1 MGESMSRFFGWI
13 RIGLIVALLGFALF
27 ITSLRFAA
35 NLATEY
41 REELQQS
48 LSETLG
54 VSLQFQSISAR
65 LRLLD
70 PEIQIED
77 VLLFDIAPQSADAR
91 IRSLSIRIDLFR
103 SMIEQRLAVRSLTIS
118 GLEMVLKHQ
127 SDGRWFFAGRPL
139 EAREKSLINF
149 GRVEQLALTDFA
161 IRLIQGDQE
170 WLVSAMNPSGLFLT
184 QTGPRRVAKG
194 TLDLILDQSG
204 TERPFQLQNLRFSAV
219 FDDEPGRFLS
229 SNFSAYAEVGD
240 LPSNLVSAELPAP
253 FDEQVLNL
261 ALWVESRSGSGTV
274 KGTAA
279 LKPPRATTI
288 DQPLDIEFEFDGGFN
303 LLAEQ
308 VDITAR
314 LSKMDLGGGVFELP
328 AISMGVDW
336 SSDAAQFAL
345 GLPRIEIAE
354 SASTQLSQSHLVS
367 PFLRDALQST
377 HPSLDLRSVM
387 ASARLNDFI
396 ETLRIQADLEDA
408 TLETDGVLPGFRGV
422 RGFLDIG
429 VREGDLS
436 IDATSLSLHFPK
448 LYPQPWLLDQVRGQL
463 AYHFDDDTWRL
474 VSGLLEA
481 TAGSLR
487 ARGKL
492 QMNITPDF
500 GSRTWGL
507 VIGAADFSL
516 RDSLP
521 FIPSTVPQPVVD
533 WLEGA
538 IVSGF
543 GDNTGLIVHGS
554 LDQRQPK
561 EEKIYSIAIEAK
573 QTELEFDPDWPHL
586 YQLEGGVHVSNQGIQ
601 AEGLQGVF
609 FDAALGPASLI
620 AESLSWD
627 RGAERLLIDAPLN
640 ASQEDLLR
648 VLKETPVSASIN
660 DFARQWRGGGALSGR
675 LIIDVPLLEGLD
687 PLLVD
692 AMVEMK
698 DAHVVMPEF
707 DLEVTSLDGT
717 FRYATDGGLSASSA
731 SFGILG
737 EPVQATIETEMV
749 GAGGVTRINLVGEMA
764 IANLDNWL
772 DLAILKFA
780 EGRSRFEAILQ
791 IPYGGRINQPSIEL
805 WSGLKGVTLSMPPPL
820 AKISTDSGRNLHL
833 LQVFDDNGSE
843 LSFEVGDALTGVL
856 KLEQDQVLG
865 GLIQLGTPVAQAGTF
880 DALRVVG
887 QTAFVGAE
895 EWIEFIEAFE
905 EASQEVASTF
915 RERLEELAISVD
927 SLDFFGL
934 EFEETDL
941 VVSATEEAWVF
952 DVSDDEIK
960 GRIQVNDSDTKR
972 VEALI
977 DYLDLT
983 SDDSGDPLLGLKS
996 EDLVPMRLDLRSL
1009 TVDGEDYG
1017 AWSFDVVPVDAAVQ
1031 IENLSAQ
1038 VKGMDVSSS
1047 EPLVWQ
1053 IAARDST
1060 SHFKGTI
1067 AVPDVRASLEAWGF
1081 AAGLEGSDFS
1091 MQADFVWPGSPL
1103 NISETRLSG
1112 AFSLEGG
1119 KGKIVQADAAS
1130 GALKLLGVFDFAE
1143 IAQRLSLD
1151 LASVLGE
1158 GHAFNEVGGSFKLTP
1173 GLIQTKDPVV
1183 ISGPGS
1189 QLTFAGEL
1197 AVPSEMIDYDL
1208 IVTLPLNKN
1217 LPWYAAYSAI
1227 ATGPLV
1233 GAGVLLAQQVFKNQ
1247 IDELT
1252 SLKYE
1257 LKGTLEEPMVEL
1269 VAVFD
1274 SSIRASTEEVMDSP
1288 GTEAMAESKSP

>member
-1 MGESMSRFFGWI
+1 MSRFFGWI
-13 RIGLIVALLGFALF
+13 RVGLIVALLGFALF

-41 REELQQS
+41 RDELQQS

-54 VSLQFQSISAR
+54 FRLQFQSISAR
-65 LRLLD
+65 LNLLD
-70 PEIQIED
+70 PEIQVED
-77 VLLFDIAPQSADAR
+77 VLLFGITPQSADAR
-91 IRSLSIRIDLFR
+91 IRSLSIRVDLFR

-118 GLEMVLKHQ
+118 GLEVVLKRQ
-127 SDGRWFFAGRPL
+127 SDGRWLFAGRPL
-139 EAREKSLINF
+139 EAGEKSLINF

-161 IRLIQGDQE
+161 IRLIQGDQD

-194 TLDLILDQSG
+194 TLDLMLDQSG
-204 TERPFQLQNLRFSAV
+204 AERPFQLQNLRFSAV
-219 FDDEPGRFLS
+219 FDDQPGRFLS

-240 LPSNLVSAELPAP
+240 LPSNLVSAQLPAP
-253 FDEQVLNL
+253 FDEQVMNL

-274 KGTAA
+274 KGMAA
-279 LKPPRATTI
+279 LKSPPETTI
-288 DQPLDIEFEFDGGFN
+288 DQLLDIELEFDGGFD
-303 LLAEQ
+303 LMAEQ

-314 LSKMDLGGGVFELP
+314 LSKMDLGEGVFELP
-328 AISMGVDW
+328 AFSMGVDW
-336 SSDAAQFAL
+336 SSEVARFAL
-345 GLPRIEIAE
+345 ALPSIEISE
-354 SASTQLSQSHLVS
+354 SASTQLSQARLLS
-367 PFLRDALQST
+367 PSLRDALKST
-377 HPSLDLRSVM
+377 HPSLDLSAVM

-408 TLETDGVLPGFRGV
+408 SLETDGVLPGFKGV

-448 LYPQPWLLDQVRGQL
+448 LYPQPWVLDQVSGQL
-463 AYHFDDDTWRL
+463 AYHFEDGTWRL
-474 VSGLLEA
+474 GSGLLEV
-481 TAGSLR
+481 TADSVR

-492 QMNITPDF
+492 QMNITSDF

-507 VIGAADFSL
+507 VIGAADFRL

-521 FIPSTVPQPVVD
+521 FIPSTVPQSAID
-533 WLEGA
+533 WLDDA
-538 IVSGF
+538 IVSGS
-543 GDNTGLIVHGS
+543 GDTTGLIVHGS

-561 EEKIYSIAIEAK
+561 EEKIYSIAIEAN
-573 QTELEFDPDWPHL
+573 QAELEFASDWPHL
-586 YQLEGGVHVSNQGIQ
+586 YQLKGGVHVSNQGIQ
-601 AEGLQGVF
+601 AQDLQGVF

-627 RGAERLLIDAPLN
+627 RGAERLLIDSPLSG
-640 ASQEDLLR
+640 SQGDLLN
-648 VLKETPVSASIN
+648 VLKETPVAASVN
-660 DFARQWRGGGALSGR
+660 DFARQWQGGGALSGR
-675 LIIDVPLLEGLD
+675 LILDVPLLEGLD

-692 AMVEMK
+692 ATVEMK
-698 DAHVVMPEF
+698 DAHMVMPEF
-707 DLEVTSLDGT
+707 DLELTALDGM
-717 FRYATDGGLSASSA
+717 FRYATDGGLSAPSVSLR
-731 SFGILG
+731 ILG
-737 EPVQATIETEMV
+737 EPAQATIETEMV
-749 GAGGVTRINLVGEMA
+749 GAGGVTRINLGGEMV
-764 IANLDNWL
+764 IAKLDDWL

-780 EGRSRFEAILQ
+780 EGRSRFEATLQ
-791 IPYGGRINQPSIEL
+791 IPFGGRVNQPSIEL
-805 WSGLKGVTLSMPPPL
+805 WSGLKGVTVSMPPPL
-820 AKISTDSGRNLHL
+820 AKISADSGRNLHL
-833 LQVFDDNGSE
+833 LQVFDDDGSE
-843 LSFEVGDALTGVL
+843 ISFEIDDALTGVL
-856 KLEQDQVLG
+856 KLEQNQVLG
-865 GLIQLGTPVAQAGTF
+865 GLIQLGSPVAQAGTF

-915 RERLEELAISVD
+915 RERLDELSISVD

-934 EFEETDL
+934 EFERADL

-952 DVSDDEIK
+952 DVMDDEIR

-977 DYLDLT
+977 DYLALT
-983 SDDSGDPLLGLKS
+983 SDASGDPLLGLKS

-1017 AWSFDVVPVDAAVQ
+1017 AWSFDVVPADAAVL
-1031 IENLSAQ
+1031 IENLSAK
-1038 VKGMDVSSS
+1038 VKGMEVLSS

-1053 IAARDST
+1053 MAVRDPT

-1081 AAGLEGSDFS
+1081 AAGLEGSDFL
-1091 MQADFVWPGSPL
+1091 MQADFEWPGSPL

-1112 AFSLEGG
+1112 AFSMKGG

-1151 LASVLGE
+1151 LANVLGE
-1158 GHAFNEVGGSFKLTP
+1158 GHAFNEVGGSFNLTP

-1197 AVPSEMIDYDL
+1197 AVPSEVIDYDL

-1257 LKGTLEEPMVEL
+1257 LTGTLEEPMVEL

-1274 SSIRASTEEVMDSP
+1274 SSIRASTDEVMDAS
-1288 GTEAMAESKSP
+1288 GTEATGERKSP

>member
-1 MGESMSRFFGWI
+1 MSRFFGWI
-13 RIGLIVALLGFALF
+13 RVGLIVALLGFALF

-41 REELQQS
+41 RDELQQS

-54 VSLQFQSISAR
+54 FRLQFQSISAR
-65 LRLLD
+65 LNLLD
-70 PEIQIED
+70 PEIQVED
-77 VLLFDIAPQSADAR
+77 VLLFGITPQSADAR
-91 IRSLSIRIDLFR
+91 IRSLSIRVDLFR

-118 GLEMVLKHQ
+118 GLEMVLKQQ
-127 SDGRWFFAGRPL
+127 SDGRWLFAGRPL
-139 EAREKSLINF
+139 EAGEKSLINF

-161 IRLIQGDQE
+161 IRLIQGDQD

-194 TLDLILDQSG
+194 TLDLMLDQSG
-204 TERPFQLQNLRFSAV
+204 AERPFQLQNLRFSAV
-219 FDDEPGRFLS
+219 FDDQPGRFLS

-240 LPSNLVSAELPAP
+240 LPSNLVSAQLPAP
-253 FDEQVLNL
+253 FDEQVMNL

-274 KGTAA
+274 KGMAA
-279 LKPPRATTI
+279 LKSPPETTI
-288 DQPLDIEFEFDGGFN
+288 DQLLDIELEFDGGFD
-303 LLAEQ
+303 LMAEQ

-314 LSKMDLGGGVFELP
+314 LSKMDLGEGVFELP
-328 AISMGVDW
+328 AFSMGVDW
-336 SSDAAQFAL
+336 SSEVARFAL
-345 GLPRIEIAE
+345 ALPSIEISE
-354 SASTQLSQSHLVS
+354 SASTQLSQARLLS
-367 PFLRDALQST
+367 PSLRDALKST
-377 HPSLDLRSVM
+377 HPSLDLSAVM

-408 TLETDGVLPGFRGV
+408 SLETDGVLPGFKGV

-448 LYPQPWLLDQVRGQL
+448 LYPQPWVLDQVRGQL
-463 AYHFDDDTWRL
+463 AYHFEDGTWRL
-474 VSGLLEA
+474 GSGLLEA
-481 TAGSLR
+481 TADSVR

-507 VIGAADFSL
+507 VIGAADFRL

-521 FIPSTVPQPVVD
+521 FIPSTVPQSAID
-533 WLEGA
+533 WLDDA
-538 IVSGF
+538 IVSGS
-543 GDNTGLIVHGS
+543 GDTTGLIVHGS

-561 EEKIYSIAIEAK
+561 EEKIYSIAIEAN
-573 QTELEFDPDWPHL
+573 QAELEFASDWPHL
-586 YQLEGGVHVSNQGIQ
+586 YQLKGGVHVSNQGIQ
-601 AEGLQGVF
+601 AQDLQGVF

-627 RGAERLLIDAPLN
+627 RGAERLLIDSPLSG
-640 ASQEDLLR
+640 SQGDLLN
-648 VLKETPVSASIN
+648 VLKETPVAASVN
-660 DFARQWRGGGALSGR
+660 DFARQWQGGGALSGR
-675 LIIDVPLLEGLD
+675 LILDVPLLEGLD

-692 AMVEMK
+692 ATVEMK
-698 DAHVVMPEF
+698 DAHMVMPEF
-707 DLEVTSLDGT
+707 DLELTALDGM
-717 FRYATDGGLSASSA
+717 FRYATDGGLSAPSVSLR
-731 SFGILG
+731 ILG
-737 EPVQATIETEMV
+737 EPAQATIETEMV
-749 GAGGVTRINLVGEMA
+749 GAGGVTRINLGGEMV
-764 IANLDNWL
+764 IAKLDDWL

-780 EGRSRFEAILQ
+780 EGRSRFEATLQ
-791 IPYGGRINQPSIEL
+791 IPFGGRVNQPSIEL
-805 WSGLKGVTLSMPPPL
+805 WSGLKGVTVSMPPPL
-820 AKISTDSGRNLHL
+820 AKISADSGRNLHL
-833 LQVFDDNGSE
+833 LQVFDDDGSE
-843 LSFEVGDALTGVL
+843 ISFEIDDALTGVL
-856 KLEQDQVLG
+856 KLEQNQVLG
-865 GLIQLGTPVAQAGTF
+865 GLIQLGSPVAQAGTF

-915 RERLEELAISVD
+915 RERLDELSISVD

-934 EFEETDL
+934 EFERADL

-952 DVSDDEIK
+952 DVMDDEIR

-977 DYLDLT
+977 DYLALT

-1017 AWSFDVVPVDAAVQ
+1017 AWSFDVVPADAAVL
-1031 IENLSAQ
+1031 IENLSAK
-1038 VKGMDVSSS
+1038 VKGMEVLSS

-1053 IAARDST
+1053 MAVRDPT

-1081 AAGLEGSDFS
+1081 AAGLEGSDFL
-1091 MQADFVWPGSPL
+1091 MQADFEWPGSPL

-1112 AFSLEGG
+1112 AFSMKGG

-1151 LASVLGE
+1151 LANVLGE
-1158 GHAFNEVGGSFKLTP
+1158 GHAFNEVGGSFNLTP

-1197 AVPSEMIDYDL
+1197 AVPSEVIDYDL

-1257 LKGTLEEPMVEL
+1257 LTGTLEEPMVEL

-1274 SSIRASTEEVMDSP
+1274 SSIRASTDEVMDAS
-1288 GTEAMAESKSP
+1288 GTEATGERKSP

>member
-1 MGESMSRFFGWI
+1 MSRFFGWI
-13 RIGLIVALLGFALF
+13 RVGLIVALLGFALF

-41 REELQQS
+41 RDELQQS

-54 VSLQFQSISAR
+54 FRLQFQSISAR
-65 LRLLD
+65 LNLLD
-70 PEIQIED
+70 PEIQVED
-77 VLLFDIAPQSADAR
+77 VLLFGITPQSADAR
-91 IRSLSIRIDLFR
+91 IRSLSIRVDLFR

-118 GLEMVLKHQ
+118 GLEMVLKQQ
-127 SDGRWFFAGRPL
+127 SDGRWLFAGRPL
-139 EAREKSLINF
+139 EAGEKSLINF

-161 IRLIQGDQE
+161 IRLIQGDQD

-194 TLDLILDQSG
+194 TLDLMLDQSG
-204 TERPFQLQNLRFSAV
+204 AERPFQLQNLRFSAV
-219 FDDEPGRFLS
+219 FDDQPGRFLS
-229 SNFSAYAEVGD
+229 SNFSAYAEVGG
-240 LPSNLVSAELPAP
+240 LPSNLVSAQLPAL
-253 FDEQVLNL
+253 FDEQVMNL

-274 KGTAA
+274 KGMAA
-279 LKPPRATTI
+279 LKSPPETTI
-288 DQPLDIEFEFDGGFN
+288 DQLLDIELEFDGGFD
-303 LLAEQ
+303 LMAEQ

-314 LSKMDLGGGVFELP
+314 LSKMDLGEGVFELP
-328 AISMGVDW
+328 AFSMGVDW
-336 SSDAAQFAL
+336 SSEVARFAL
-345 GLPRIEIAE
+345 ALPSIEISE
-354 SASTQLSQSHLVS
+354 SASTQLSQARLVS
-367 PFLRDALQST
+367 PSLRDALKST
-377 HPSLDLRSVM
+377 HPSLDLSAVM

-408 TLETDGVLPGFRGV
+408 SLETDGVLPGFKGV

-448 LYPQPWLLDQVRGQL
+448 LYPQPWVLDQVSGQL
-463 AYHFDDDTWRL
+463 AYHFEDGSWRL
-474 VSGLLEA
+474 GSGLLEA
-481 TAGSLR
+481 TADSVR

-507 VIGAADFSL
+507 VIGAADFRL

-521 FIPSTVPQPVVD
+521 FIPSTVPQSAID
-533 WLEGA
+533 WLDDA
-538 IVSGF
+538 IVSGS
-543 GDNTGLIVHGS
+543 GDTTGLIVHGS

-561 EEKIYSIAIEAK
+561 EEKIYSIAIEAN
-573 QTELEFDPDWPHL
+573 QAELEFASDWPHL
-586 YQLEGGVHVSNQGIQ
+586 YQLKGGVHVSNQGIQ
-601 AEGLQGVF
+601 AQDLQGVF

-627 RGAERLLIDAPLN
+627 RGAERLLIDSPLSG
-640 ASQEDLLR
+640 SQGDLLN
-648 VLKETPVSASIN
+648 VLKETPVAASVN
-660 DFARQWRGGGALSGR
+660 DFARQWQGGGALSGR
-675 LIIDVPLLEGLD
+675 LILDVPLLEGLD

-692 AMVEMK
+692 ATVEMK
-698 DAHVVMPEF
+698 DAHMVMPEF
-707 DLEVTSLDGT
+707 DLELTALDGM
-717 FRYATDGGLSASSA
+717 FRYATDGGLSAPSVSLR
-731 SFGILG
+731 ILG
-737 EPVQATIETEMV
+737 EPAQATIETEMV
-749 GAGGVTRINLVGEMA
+749 GAGGVTRINLGGEMV
-764 IANLDNWL
+764 IAKLDDWL

-780 EGRSRFEAILQ
+780 EGRSRFEATLQ
-791 IPYGGRINQPSIEL
+791 IPFGGRVNQPSIEL
-805 WSGLKGVTLSMPPPL
+805 WSGLKGVTVSMPPPL
-820 AKISTDSGRNLHL
+820 AKISADSGRNLHL
-833 LQVFDDNGSE
+833 LQVFDDDGSE
-843 LSFEVGDALTGVL
+843 ISFEIDDALTGVL
-856 KLEQDQVLG
+856 KLEQNQVLG
-865 GLIQLGTPVAQAGTF
+865 GLIQLGRPVAQAGTF

-915 RERLEELAISVD
+915 RERLDELSISVD

-934 EFEETDL
+934 EFERADL

-952 DVSDDEIK
+952 DVMDDEIR

-977 DYLDLT
+977 DYLALT
-983 SDDSGDPLLGLKS
+983 SDASGDPLLGLKS

-1017 AWSFDVVPVDAAVQ
+1017 AWSFDVVPADAAVL
-1031 IENLSAQ
+1031 IENLSAK
-1038 VKGMDVSSS
+1038 VKGMEVLSS

-1053 IAARDST
+1053 MAVRDPT

-1081 AAGLEGSDFS
+1081 AAGLEGSDFL
-1091 MQADFVWPGSPL
+1091 MQADFEWPGSPL

-1112 AFSLEGG
+1112 AFSMKGG

-1151 LASVLGE
+1151 LANVLGE
-1158 GHAFNEVGGSFKLTP
+1158 GHAFNEVGGSFNLTP

-1197 AVPSEMIDYDL
+1197 AVPSEVIDYDL

-1257 LKGTLEEPMVEL
+1257 LTGTLEEPMVEL

-1274 SSIRASTEEVMDSP
+1274 SSIRASTDEVMDAS
-1288 GTEAMAESKSP
+1288 GTEATGERKSP

>member
-1 MGESMSRFFGWI
+1 MSRFFGWI
-13 RIGLIVALLGFALF
+13 RVGLIVALLGFALF

-41 REELQQS
+41 RDELQQS

-54 VSLQFQSISAR
+54 FRLQFQSISAR
-65 LRLLD
+65 LNLLD
-70 PEIQIED
+70 PEIQVED
-77 VLLFDIAPQSADAR
+77 VLLFGITPQSADAR
-91 IRSLSIRIDLFR
+91 IRSLSIRVDLFR

-118 GLEMVLKHQ
+118 GLEMVLKQQ
-127 SDGRWFFAGRPL
+127 SDGRWLFAGRPL
-139 EAREKSLINF
+139 EAGEKSLINF

-161 IRLIQGDQE
+161 IRLIQGDQD

-194 TLDLILDQSG
+194 TLDLMLDQSG
-204 TERPFQLQNLRFSAV
+204 AERPFQLQNLRFSAV
-219 FDDEPGRFLS
+219 FDDQPGRFLS

-240 LPSNLVSAELPAP
+240 LPSNLVSAQLPAP
-253 FDEQVLNL
+253 FDEQVMNL
-261 ALWVESRSGSGTV
+261 ALWVESRSGSGSV
-274 KGTAA
+274 KGMAA
-279 LKPPRATTI
+279 LKPPPETTI
-288 DQPLDIEFEFDGGFN
+288 DQLLDIELEFDGGFD
-303 LLAEQ
+303 LMAEQ

-314 LSKMDLGGGVFELP
+314 LSKMDLGEVVFELP
-328 AISMGVDW
+328 AFSMGVDW
-336 SSDAAQFAL
+336 SSEVAQFAL
-345 GLPRIEIAE
+345 ALPSIEISE
-354 SASTQLSQSHLVS
+354 STSTQLSQARLVS
-367 PFLRDALQST
+367 PSLRDALKSI
-377 HPSLDLRSVM
+377 HASLDLSAVM

-408 TLETDGVLPGFRGV
+408 TLETDGVLPGFKGV

-448 LYPQPWLLDQVRGQL
+448 LYPQPWVLDQVRGQL
-463 AYHFDDDTWRL
+463 AYHFEDGTWRL
-474 VSGLLEA
+474 GSGLLEA
-481 TAGSLR
+481 TADSVR

-507 VIGAADFSL
+507 VIGAADFRL

-521 FIPSTVPQPVVD
+521 FIPSTVPQSAID
-533 WLEGA
+533 WLDDA
-538 IVSGF
+538 IVSGS
-543 GDNTGLIVHGS
+543 GDTTGLIVHGS

-561 EEKIYSIAIEAK
+561 EEKIYSIVIEAN

-601 AEGLQGVF
+601 AQDLQGVF

-627 RGAERLLIDAPLN
+627 RGAERLLIDSPLSG
-640 ASQEDLLR
+640 SQGDLLN
-648 VLKETPVSASIN
+648 VLKETPVAASVN
-660 DFARQWRGGGALSGR
+660 DFARQWQGGGALSGR

-692 AMVEMK
+692 ATVEMK
-698 DAHVVMPEF
+698 DAHMVMPEF
-707 DLEVTSLDGT
+707 DLELTALDGM
-717 FRYATDGGLSASSA
+717 FRYATDGGLSAPSVSLR
-731 SFGILG
+731 ILG
-737 EPVQATIETEMV
+737 EPAQATIETEMV
-749 GAGGVTRINLVGEMA
+749 GAGGVTRINLGGEMV
-764 IANLDNWL
+764 IAKLDDWL

-780 EGRSRFEAILQ
+780 EGRSRFEATLQ
-791 IPYGGRINQPSIEL
+791 IPFGGRVNQPSIEL
-805 WSGLKGVTLSMPPPL
+805 WSGLKGVTVSMPPPL
-820 AKISTDSGRNLHL
+820 AKISADSGRNLHL

-843 LSFEVGDALTGVL
+843 ISFEIDDALTGVL
-856 KLEQDQVLG
+856 KLEQNQVLG
-865 GLIQLGTPVAQAGTF
+865 GLIQLGRPVAQAGTF

-915 RERLEELAISVD
+915 RERLDELSISVD

-934 EFEETDL
+934 EFERADL

-952 DVSDDEIK
+952 DVMDDEIR

-977 DYLDLT
+977 DYLALT

-1017 AWSFDVVPVDAAVQ
+1017 AWSFDVVPADAAVL
-1031 IENLSAQ
+1031 IENLSAK
-1038 VKGMDVSSS
+1038 VKGMEVLSS

-1053 IAARDST
+1053 MAVRDPT

-1081 AAGLEGSDFS
+1081 AAGLEGSDFL
-1091 MQADFVWPGSPL
+1091 MQADFEWPGSPL

-1112 AFSLEGG
+1112 AFSMKGG

-1151 LASVLGE
+1151 LANVLGE
-1158 GHAFNEVGGSFKLTP
+1158 GHAFNEVGGSFNLTP

-1197 AVPSEMIDYDL
+1197 AVPSEVIDYDL

-1257 LKGTLEEPMVEL
+1257 LTGTLEEPMVEL

-1274 SSIRASTEEVMDSP
+1274 SSIRASTDEVMDAS
-1288 GTEAMAESKSP
+1288 GTEATVERKSP

>member
-1 MGESMSRFFGWI
+1 MSRFFGWI
-13 RIGLIVALLGFALF
+13 RVGLIVALLGFALF

-41 REELQQS
+41 RDELQQS

-54 VSLQFQSISAR
+54 FRLQFQSISAR
-65 LRLLD
+65 LNLLD
-70 PEIQIED
+70 PEIQVED
-77 VLLFDIAPQSADAR
+77 VLLFGITPQSADAR
-91 IRSLSIRIDLFR
+91 IRSLSIRVDLFR

-118 GLEMVLKHQ
+118 GLEMVLKQQ
-127 SDGRWFFAGRPL
+127 SDGRWLFAGRPL
-139 EAREKSLINF
+139 EAGEKSLINF

-161 IRLIQGDQE
+161 IRLIQGDQD

-194 TLDLILDQSG
+194 TLDLMLDQSG
-204 TERPFQLQNLRFSAV
+204 AERPFQLQNLRFSAV
-219 FDDEPGRFLS
+219 FDDQPGRFLS

-240 LPSNLVSAELPAP
+240 LPSNLVSAQLPAP
-253 FDEQVLNL
+253 FDEQVMNL

-274 KGTAA
+274 KGMAA
-279 LKPPRATTI
+279 LKSPPETTI
-288 DQPLDIEFEFDGGFN
+288 DQLLDIELEFDGGFD
-303 LLAEQ
+303 LMAEQ

-314 LSKMDLGGGVFELP
+314 LSKMDLGEGVFELP
-328 AISMGVDW
+328 AFSMGVDW
-336 SSDAAQFAL
+336 SSEVARFAL
-345 GLPRIEIAE
+345 ALPSIEISE
-354 SASTQLSQSHLVS
+354 SASTQLSQARLVS
-367 PFLRDALQST
+367 PSLRDALKST
-377 HPSLDLRSVM
+377 HPSLDLSAVM

-408 TLETDGVLPGFRGV
+408 SLETDGVLPGFKGV

-448 LYPQPWLLDQVRGQL
+448 LYPQPWVLDQVSGQL
-463 AYHFDDDTWRL
+463 AYHFEDGTWRL
-474 VSGLLEA
+474 GSGLLEA
-481 TAGSLR
+481 TADSVR

-507 VIGAADFSL
+507 VIGAADFRL

-521 FIPSTVPQPVVD
+521 FIPSTVPQSAID
-533 WLEGA
+533 WLDEA
-538 IVSGF
+538 IVSGS
-543 GDNTGLIVHGS
+543 GDTTGLIVHGS

-561 EEKIYSIAIEAK
+561 EEKIYSIAIEAN
-573 QTELEFDPDWPHL
+573 QAELEFASDWPHL
-586 YQLEGGVHVSNQGIQ
+586 YQLKGGVHVSNQGIQ
-601 AEGLQGVF
+601 AQDLQGVF

-627 RGAERLLIDAPLN
+627 RGAERLLIDSPLSG
-640 ASQEDLLR
+640 SQGDLLN
-648 VLKETPVSASIN
+648 VLKETPVAASVN
-660 DFARQWRGGGALSGR
+660 DFARQWQGGGALSGR
-675 LIIDVPLLEGLD
+675 LIFDVPLLEGLD
-687 PLLVD
+687 PMLVD
-692 AMVEMK
+692 ATIEMK
-698 DAHVVMPEF
+698 DAHMVMPEF
-707 DLEVTSLDGT
+707 DLELTALDGM
-717 FRYATDGGLSASSA
+717 FRYATDGGLSAPSVSLR
-731 SFGILG
+731 ILG
-737 EPVQATIETEMV
+737 EPAQATIETEMV
-749 GAGGVTRINLVGEMA
+749 GAGGVTRINLGGEMV
-764 IANLDNWL
+764 IAKLDDWL

-780 EGRSRFEAILQ
+780 EGRSRFEATLQ
-791 IPYGGRINQPSIEL
+791 IPFGGRVNQPSIEL
-805 WSGLKGVTLSMPPPL
+805 WSGLKGVTVSMPPPL
-820 AKISTDSGRNLHL
+820 AKISADSGRNLHL
-833 LQVFDDNGSE
+833 LQVFDDDGSE
-843 LSFEVGDALTGVL
+843 ISFEIDDALTGVL
-856 KLEQDQVLG
+856 KLEQNQVLG
-865 GLIQLGTPVAQAGTF
+865 GLIQLGRPVAQAGTF

-915 RERLEELAISVD
+915 RERLDELSISVD

-934 EFEETDL
+934 EFERADL

-952 DVSDDEIK
+952 DVMDDEIR

-977 DYLDLT
+977 DYLALT
-983 SDDSGDPLLGLKS
+983 SDASGDPLLGLKS

-1017 AWSFDVVPVDAAVQ
+1017 AWSFDVVPADAAVL
-1031 IENLSAQ
+1031 IENLSAK
-1038 VKGMDVSSS
+1038 VKGMEVLSS

-1053 IAARDST
+1053 MAVRDPT

-1081 AAGLEGSDFS
+1081 AAGLEGSDFL
-1091 MQADFVWPGSPL
+1091 MQADFEWPGSPL

-1112 AFSLEGG
+1112 AFSMKGG

-1151 LASVLGE
+1151 LANVLGE
-1158 GHAFNEVGGSFKLTP
+1158 GHAFNEVGGSFNLTP

-1197 AVPSEMIDYDL
+1197 AVPSEVIDYDL

-1257 LKGTLEEPMVEL
+1257 LTGTLEEPVVEL

-1274 SSIRASTEEVMDSP
+1274 SSIRASTDEVMDAS
-1288 GTEAMAESKSP
+1288 GSEATVERKSP

>member
-1 MGESMSRFFGWI
+1 EG
-13 RIGLIVALLGFALF
+13 VFAL
-27 ITSLRFAA
+27 
-35 NLATEY
+35 
-41 REELQQS
+41 
-48 LSETLG
+48 
-54 VSLQFQSISAR
+54 
-65 LRLLD
+65 
-70 PEIQIED
+70 
-77 VLLFDIAPQSADAR
+77 
-91 IRSLSIRIDLFR
+91 
-103 SMIEQRLAVRSLTIS
+103 
-118 GLEMVLKHQ
+118 
-127 SDGRWFFAGRPL
+127 
-139 EAREKSLINF
+139 
-149 GRVEQLALTDFA
+149 
-161 IRLIQGDQE
+161 
-170 WLVSAMNPSGLFLT
+170 
-184 QTGPRRVAKG
+184 
-194 TLDLILDQSG
+194 
-204 TERPFQLQNLRFSAV
+204 
-219 FDDEPGRFLS
+219 
-229 SNFSAYAEVGD
+229 
-240 LPSNLVSAELPAP
+240 PA
-253 FDEQVLNL
+253 F
-261 ALWVESRSGSGTV
+261 
-274 KGTAA
+274 
-279 LKPPRATTI
+279 
-288 DQPLDIEFEFDGGFN
+288 
-303 LLAEQ
+303 
-308 VDITAR
+308 
-314 LSKMDLGGGVFELP
+314 
-328 AISMGVDW
+328 SMGVDW
-336 SSDAAQFAL
+336 SSEAARFAL
-345 GLPRIEIAE
+345 GLPRIEISK
-354 SASTQLSQSHLVS
+354 SASTQLSQARLVS
-367 PFLRDALQST
+367 PSLRAALLST
-377 HPSLDLRSVM
+377 NPSFDLRAVM

-408 TLETDGVLPGFRGV
+408 TLETDGVLPGFKGV

-448 LYPQPWLLDQVRGQL
+448 LYPQPWVLDQVSGQL
-463 AYHFDDDTWRL
+463 AYHFEDGTWRL
-474 VSGLLEA
+474 GSGLLEA
-481 TAGSLR
+481 TADSVR

-492 QMNITPDF
+492 QMNITSDF

-507 VIGAADFSL
+507 VIGAADFRL

-521 FIPSTVPQPVVD
+521 FIPSTVPQSAID
-533 WLEGA
+533 WLDDA
-538 IVSGF
+538 IVSGS

-561 EEKIYSIAIEAK
+561 EEKIYSIVIEAN

-601 AEGLQGVF
+601 AQDLQGVF
-609 FDAALGPASLI
+609 FDAALGPASLV

-627 RGAERLLIDAPLN
+627 RGAERLLIDSPLSG
-640 ASQEDLLR
+640 SQGDLLN
-648 VLKETPVSASIN
+648 VLKETPVAASVN
-660 DFARQWRGGGALSGR
+660 DFARQWQGGGALSGR

-692 AMVEMK
+692 ATVEMK
-698 DAHVVMPEF
+698 DAHMVMPEF
-707 DLEVTSLDGT
+707 DLELTALDGM
-717 FRYATDGGLSASSA
+717 FRYATDGGLSAPSVSLR
-731 SFGILG
+731 ILD
-737 EPVQATIETEMV
+737 EPAQATIETEMV
-749 GAGGVTRINLVGEMA
+749 GAGGVTRINLGGEMV
-764 IANLDNWL
+764 IAKLDDWL

-780 EGRSRFEAILQ
+780 EGRSRFEATLQ
-791 IPYGGRINQPSIEL
+791 IPFGGRVNQPSIEL
-805 WSGLKGVTLSMPPPL
+805 WSGLKGVTVSMPPPL
-820 AKISTDSGRNLHL
+820 AKISADSGRNLHL
-833 LQVFDDNGSE
+833 LQVFDDDGSE
-843 LSFEVGDALTGVL
+843 ISFEIDDALTGVL
-856 KLEQDQVLG
+856 KLEQNQVLG
-865 GLIQLGTPVAQAGTF
+865 GLIQLGRPVAQAGMF

-915 RERLEELAISVD
+915 RERLDELSISVD

-934 EFEETDL
+934 EFERADL

-977 DYLDLT
+977 DYLALT
-983 SDDSGDPLLGLKS
+983 SDASGDPLLGLKS

-1017 AWSFDVVPVDAAVQ
+1017 AWSFDVVPADAAVL
-1031 IENLSAQ
+1031 IENLSAK
-1038 VKGMDVSSS
+1038 VKGMEVLSS

-1053 IAARDST
+1053 MAVRDPT

-1081 AAGLEGSDFS
+1081 ATGLEGSDFL
-1091 MQADFVWPGSPL
+1091 MQADFEWPGSPL

-1112 AFSLEGG
+1112 AFSMKGG

-1151 LASVLGE
+1151 LANVLGE
-1158 GHAFNEVGGSFKLTP
+1158 GHAFNEVGGSFNLTP

-1197 AVPSEMIDYDL
+1197 AVPSEVIDYDL

-1257 LKGTLEEPMVEL
+1257 LTGTLEEPMVEL

-1274 SSIRASTEEVMDSP
+1274 SSIRASTDEVMDAS
-1288 GTEAMAESKSP
+1288 GTEATGERKSP